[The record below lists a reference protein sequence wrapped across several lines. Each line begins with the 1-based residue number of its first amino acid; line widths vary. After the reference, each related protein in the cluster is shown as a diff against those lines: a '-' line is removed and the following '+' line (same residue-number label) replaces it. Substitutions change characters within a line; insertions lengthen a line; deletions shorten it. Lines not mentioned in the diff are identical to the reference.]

1 MATKTG
7 ALKYMR
13 GEYGVTVQAPS
24 GLSGDITIS
33 LPGAVPDA
41 SSRPLFLNSSG
52 NIFFQATAPANTVF
66 AGPASGGSGPMEF
79 RALVWADVSSL
90 AGSSGT
96 SFCVGNDSRLHTQNT
111 DTGTTATSFQIDS
124 GNSGTRV
131 KNVSGAMQVRNAA
144 DSAFAKFECG
154 ELVVHGN
161 MTVKQGNEV
170 ELGDQII
177 VLNKGE
183 TGAPTADA
191 GIEIERGTSTN
202 AQLIWDESA
211 GEWVAGVVGD
221 LERIALESDLDGKAA
236 AVRGTFVAGDL
247 SSGVLTITH
256 NLGVRPVK
264 VSIFDADYRE
274 VIPDDAGSTT
284 VNAAT
289 ADLSSFAL
297 AAETWHY
304 LVVG

>member
-7 ALKYMR
+7 PLKLMN
-13 GEYGVTVQAPS
+13 GQYGATLSGPS
-24 GLSGDITIS
+24 GLTGDVEIQLPASVPPGGQRMLLLNSAGDIVWIGAIS
-33 LPGAVPDA
+33 A
-41 SSRPLFLNSSG
+41 NS
-52 NIFFQATAPANTVF
+52 FW
-66 AGPASGGSGPMEF
+66 AGPASGGSAAPGF
-79 RALVWADVSSL
+79 RAIEWADVSSL
-90 AGSSGT
+90 AGSDGS
-96 SFCVGNDSRLHTQNT
+96 SFCIGNDSRLHTQNT
-111 DTGTTATSFQIDS
+111 DTGTTATSFQLDS
-124 GNSGTRV
+124 GNSGPRV
-131 KNVSGAMQVRNAA
+131 KNVTGAMQVRNAA

-154 ELVVHGN
+154 ELVVHGD

-177 VLNKGE
+177 ILNKGE

-221 LERIALESDLDGKAA
+221 LERIALESDLDGKADV
-236 AVRGTFVAGDL
+236 VRGTFVAGDL

>member
-7 ALKYMR
+7 PLKYMN
-13 GEYGVTVQAPS
+13 GQYGVTLSGPS
-24 GLSGDITIS
+24 GLSGDVDIK
-33 LPGAVPDA
+33 LPVGVPG
-41 SSRPLFLNSSG
+41 SGSRPLMLNSAG
-52 NIFFQATAPANTVF
+52 EIFFTASAAANAFF
-66 AGPASGGSGPMEF
+66 AGPASGGSGAPAY
-79 RALVWADVSSL
+79 RGIVWADVSDL
-90 AGSSGT
+90 AGSSGA
-96 SFCVGNDSRLHTQNT
+96 SFCAGNDARLHTQNT

-124 GNSGTRV
+124 ANSGPRV
-131 KNVSGAMQVRNAA
+131 KNVGGVWQIRNAA
-144 DSAFAKFECG
+144 DSAFANFECA
-154 ELVVHGN
+154 N
-161 MTVKQGNEV
+161 MTVHGDLTVKDGNQV

-177 VLNKGE
+177 LLNKGE
-183 TGAPTADA
+183 TGTPTADA
-191 GIEIERGTSTN
+191 GIEIRRGTSAN
-202 AQLIWDESA
+202 ARVIWNESTDRWQV
-211 GEWVAGVVGD
+211 GIVGD
-221 LERIALESDLDGKAA
+221 MEDVATEGDLDGKAS

-264 VSIFDADYRE
+264 VSIFDAAYRE